1 LIVID
6 NMANKPRKDVNRD
19 KLLIRKLMDV
29 DNLKDDAI
37 IQQLQI
43 SVPTFYRYKKRIQR
57 EDARLHEKQNKD
69 SVKFREAKLHKT
81 LEDGYLIAKAMSED
95 KHTPPNS
102 RLEAIKVMCTCQAQM
117 AKLSRYG
124 LVFQPALPAD
134 KVITIEPKESTV

>member
-1 LIVID
+1 
-6 NMANKPRKDVNRD
+6 MPNKAKKDVERE
-19 KLLIRKLMDV
+19 KQLIRKLMDI

-43 SVPTFYRYKKRIQR
+43 SVPTFYRYKKKLQK

-69 SVKFREAKLHKT
+69 SVKFREAKFHKT
-81 LEDGYLIAKAMSED
+81 LEDGYLISKKIAED
-95 KHTPPNS
+95 DRTS
-102 RLEAIKVMCTCQAQM
+102 ARDRLEAIKVMATCQAQM

-124 LVFQPALPAD
+124 LIFQPALPSD